1 MSIIEFP
8 YTLHKQYLMPII
20 PLLVENHKLWAFVD
34 SGATFSIF
42 SIDDARRIGLDWDK
56 GRHQMIVVGDGS
68 FIPTYFHDLTLQIA
82 GNEIIAPIGFSE
94 RLRGWRSKVR
104 EEWILKRF
112 GFEERTRGSH
122 HVFRKEGIEEKINL
136 QRDDD
141 KAKPYQVR
149 QVRALILKYKLG
161 DKL

>member
-1 MSIIEFP
+1 MSKYE
-8 YTLHKQYLMPII
+8 K
-20 PLLVENHKLWAFVD
+20 LLFKV
-34 SGATFSIF
+34 
-42 SIDDARRIGLDWDK
+42 
-56 GRHQMIVVGDGS
+56 
-68 FIPTYFHDLTLQIA
+68 
-82 GNEIIAPIGFSE
+82 
-94 RLRGWRSKVR
+94 LRGTSDANISFNDLRGL
-104 EEWILKRF
+104 IKRF

-149 QVRALILKYKLG
+149 QVRALISKYKLG